1 MILETDDDIIE
12 CCQSILD
19 FLYEVS
25 EKGFPNSKQKPKEKI
40 MNDTLRKYDW
50 AYPNGYGRLNSFTDY
65 MSAIFSSYVVKNE
78 TDRSFS
84 NLYEGRN
91 DFIYSE
97 EAKNF
102 YKHIL
107 RELKLKKI
115 LK

>member
-1 MILETDDDIIE
+1 MPAKRTILETDDDILE

-25 EKGFPNSKQKPKEKI
+25 EKGFPNSQEKPKEKI
-40 MNDTLRKYDW
+40 MNETLRKYDW
-50 AYPNGYGRLNSFTDY
+50 AYHNGYGRLNSFTDY
-65 MSAIFSSYVVKNE
+65 MGLIFNIRCIKNE
-78 TDRSFS
+78 
-84 NLYEGRN
+84 YEARN

-102 YKHIL
+102 YKHIV